1 MFYVPITLVIVLS
14 ILIGGK
20 LYRMRS
26 ARNKSIFQ
34 GKHFFQSEA
43 WEGNLK
49 HSRFESKFQS
59 SVKHALFKTSCWTRN

>member
-43 WEGNLK
+43 
-49 HSRFESKFQS
+49 
-59 SVKHALFKTSCWTRN
+59 